1 MQTFTCVEQQQRRLS
16 LTLNNRRN
24 DVSLAVDHRTLDR
37 STPLPFLIIISP
49 RSNTPHTYAYNPFFV
64 ELHSSVN
71 QTKFVVWRRNLLDQN
86 LQKDLLRERERERQ
100 KWISNGTSR
109 QVPSYTEPKFYT
121 VSNNS
126 HSVEKTS
133 NPSCIYNVECSPA
146 KKNTDW
152 FTFTMKIDKAAKHD
166 AWNALGIIECAP
178 GKRTH
183 ARQSG
188 TYFFIKIFCNDRL
201 TF

>member
-1 MQTFTCVEQQQRRLS
+1 MKYRPKKCVVEIFS
-16 LTLNNRRN
+16 GTK
-24 DVSLAVDHRTLDR
+24 AER
-37 STPLPFLIIISP
+37 S
-49 RSNTPHTYAYNPFFV
+49 FFR
-64 ELHSSVN
+64 
-71 QTKFVVWRRNLLDQN
+71 FG
-86 LQKDLLRERERERQ
+86 RERERETKMDF
-100 KWISNGTSR
+100 KWDISR

-166 AWNALGIIECAP
+166 AWNSLGIIECAP

-188 TYFFIKIFCNDRL
+188 TYFFFY
-201 TF
+201 